1 MVGEYD
7 PLRSQG
13 AIPKTILPASSGLLP
28 PGMREVGLIDD
39 GQGWQAYCE
48 YGSSGGFMPAGQ
60 NIFIRSDRGTGS
72 AINELASWMFEH
84 WHFERARAR
93 EVAWRLLEAAAAHRM
108 R

>member
-7 PLRSQG
+7 PLRIPG

-28 PGMREVGLIDD
+28 PGVREVGLIDD
-39 GQGWQAYCE
+39 DRGWAAYCE
-48 YGSSGGFMPAGQ
+48 YSAGGGFMPAGQ

-72 AINELASWMFEH
+72 AINELATWMFEH

-93 EVAWRLLEAAAAHRM
+93 EVAWRLLEAAAADRM